1 MGLST
6 IPSAGGG
13 GIKLIQRGEAV
24 SSGAITIT
32 GVETTKTFV
41 RSFSTG
47 SAGTVALTGDTTGTL
62 SPTGTDIAGTGAINN
77 AGNGPINA
85 AGAFATYAGTRT
97 LGSGTMDATVINFG
111 VHLTNSTTLTATGA
125 CRYEVV
131 EFA

>member
-1 MGLST
+1 MGIST
-6 IPSAGGG
+6 IPSASGG

-24 SSGAITIT
+24 SAGAITIT

-47 SAGTVALTGDTTGTL
+47 SAGTVALTGDTTGTYAP
-62 SPTGTDIAGTGAINN
+62 SAYNGAVANGNNSTHTQIGTTMPNL
-77 AGNGPINA
+77 
-85 AGAFATYAGTRT
+85 TGTRT
-97 LGSGTMDATVINFG
+97 LSAGTMDATVINLG